1 MTASEYLK
9 SPAAVSKI
17 AEFLSHLRQLKY
29 KKKKYLLV
37 ATTLKYSRRKKKI
50 LFLFSDLSV
59 IFYLN
64 CFYQQNRLNLPNAF
78 FFFADFASVSL
89 HH

>member
-37 ATTLKYSRRKKKI
+37 ATTLKYSRRKKKPCFYSQI
-50 LFLFSDLSV
+50 FLLFSTLIVFTS
-59 IFYLN
+59 
-64 CFYQQNRLNLPNAF
+64 RTG
-78 FFFADFASVSL
+78 
-89 HH
+89 

>member
-1 MTASEYLK
+1 MTASENLK

-37 ATTLKYSRRKKKI
+37 ATTLKYSRRNKI
-50 LFLFSDLSV
+50 LIFIVRSFCFFLPPAEQV
-59 IFYLN
+59 I
-64 CFYQQNRLNLPNAF
+64 PP
-78 FFFADFASVSL
+78 
-89 HH
+89 